1 MGMERIMLPSKNS
14 KDDAA
19 DVDILQSYFQ
29 QIKKKPLLSFEEVQ
43 DLSKRIQ
50 NGDSA
55 ARQQL
60 IEANLRLV
68 VKIARLYTYC
78 GAPLL
83 DLIQEGNL
91 GLIRAAEKF
100 DYTKNIRFSSYACW
114 WIRQAICRFVA
125 NKQRVI
131 HLPHRKEMLL
141 RKVQKSYQ
149 SLSQILMRQPTVEE
163 IAADLHVSTEEVKN
177 IMAITNA
184 TLSLEMDMG
193 HDTTSVLADLH
204 EDYTY
209 NPEKTFMRK
218 NTRSDTLRF
227 LNQLKEK
234 EKRILMYR
242 YQFSGEHHTLKT
254 IGDKMGISAET
265 VRQIE
270 IRALKK
276 MRRHADELWSMVA
289 DAI

>member
-1 MGMERIMLPSKNS
+1 MESVMALPNNNKNET
-14 KDDAA
+14 AER
-19 DVDILQSYFQ
+19 DVLQTYFQ
-29 QIKKKPLLSFEEVQ
+29 QIKEKPLLSFEEVL
-43 DLSKRIQ
+43 DLAKRIQ
-50 NGDSA
+50 NGDEA
-55 ARQQL
+55 ARQRL

-91 GLIRAAEKF
+91 GLIRAVEKY

-114 WIRQAICRFVA
+114 WIRQGICRYIA
-125 NKQRVI
+125 NKQRFI

-141 RKVQKSYQ
+141 RKVQKSCQ
-149 SLSQILMRQPTVEE
+149 SLNQILMRQPTVEE
-163 IAADLHVSTEEVKN
+163 IAEDLHVPVEEVKD
-177 IMAITNA
+177 IMALTDI
-184 TLSLEMDMG
+184 TLSLEMDVG
-193 HDTTSVLADLH
+193 DDNVGTLADLH

-218 NTRSDTLRF
+218 NTRHATLRV
-227 LNQLKEK
+227 LDLLKDR

-242 YQFSGEHHTLKT
+242 YQFSGEQHTLKN
-254 IGDKMGISAET
+254 IGAKMGISAET

-276 MRRHADELWSMVA
+276 MRGHADELRGVIA
-289 DAI
+289 GAI

>member
-1 MGMERIMLPSKNS
+1 MVLATNGRE
-14 KDDAA
+14 DTA
-19 DVDILQSYFQ
+19 DIDILQSYFQ
-29 QIKKKPLLSFEEVQ
+29 QIKKKPLLSFEEALE
-43 DLSKRIQ
+43 LSKRIQ

-55 ARQQL
+55 ARQRL

-68 VKIARLYTYC
+68 VKVARLYASC
-78 GAPLL
+78 GVPLL

-91 GLIRAAEKF
+91 GLIRAAEKY
-100 DYTKNIRFSSYACW
+100 DHTKNVRFSSYACW

-149 SLSQILMRQPTVEE
+149 SLSQILARQPTAEE
-163 IAADLHVSTEEVKN
+163 IAKDLHVPAEEVRD
-177 IMAITNA
+177 IMTIGNA
-184 TLSLEMDMG
+184 TLSLEMDIG
-193 HDTTSVLADLH
+193 HDKTGALADLH

-218 NTRSDTLRF
+218 NTRSDTLRI
-227 LNQLKEK
+227 LNELKEK

-242 YQFSGEHHTLKT
+242 YQFSGERHTLKT

-270 IRALKK
+270 MRALKK
-276 MRRHADELWSMVA
+276 IRRHADELWSMVN

>member
-1 MGMERIMLPSKNS
+1 MERIMVLLNKDKNEAV
-14 KDDAA
+14 DI
-19 DVDILQSYFQ
+19 DILQSYFQ
-29 QIKKKPLLSFEEVQ
+29 QIKKKPLLSFEEVAE
-43 DLSKRIQ
+43 LSKRIQ
-50 NGDSA
+50 NGDNA
-55 ARQQL
+55 ARQRL

-91 GLIRAAEKF
+91 GLIRAVEKY

-149 SLSQILMRQPTVEE
+149 TLNQSLMRQPTVEE
-163 IAADLHVSTEEVKN
+163 IAADLHVPVEEVRN
-177 IMAITNA
+177 IMTITNA

-193 HDTTSVLADLH
+193 YDKTGVLADIH

-218 NTRSDTLRF
+218 NTRNHTLQV
-227 LNQLKEK
+227 LNQLKDK

-242 YQFSGEHHTLKT
+242 YQFNGERHTLKT

-276 MRRHADELWSMVA
+276 IRSHADELWSMVA
-289 DAI
+289 DAM

>member
-1 MGMERIMLPSKNS
+1 MERIMVLPNNDR
-14 KDDAA
+14 DDAVE
-19 DVDILQSYFQ
+19 VDILKSYFQ
-29 QIKKKPLLSFEEVQ
+29 QIKKRPLLSFEEVR
-43 DLSKRIQ
+43 DLAKQIQ
-50 NGDSA
+50 NGDKA
-55 ARQQL
+55 ARDRL

-68 VKIARLYTYC
+68 VKIARLYAHC

-91 GLIRAAEKF
+91 GLIRAVEKY

-114 WIRQAICRFVA
+114 WIRQAICRFIA

-149 SLSQILMRQPTVEE
+149 SLNQILMRRPAVEE
-163 IAADLHVSTEEVKN
+163 IAADLHVSAEEVRN
-177 IMAITNA
+177 IMTM
-184 TLSLEMDMG
+184 TDVPLSLEMDIG
-193 HDTTSVLADLH
+193 HDKTSVLADLH

-218 NTRSDTLRF
+218 NTRHATLRV
-227 LNQLKEK
+227 LDQLKDK

-242 YQFSGEHHTLKT
+242 YQFSGEHHTLKN
-254 IGDKMGISAET
+254 IGAQMGISAET

-270 IRALKK
+270 LRALKK
-276 MRRHADELWSMVA
+276 IRSHADELWSVVA
-289 DAI
+289 DAM

>member
-1 MGMERIMLPSKNS
+1 MEKGMTLLNNG
-14 KDDAA
+14 KDGAA
-19 DVDILQSYFQ
+19 DADILQSYFQ

-50 NGDSA
+50 KGDKA
-55 ARQQL
+55 ARDRL

-91 GLIRAAEKF
+91 GLMRAVEKY
-100 DYTKNIRFSSYACW
+100 DPAKNIRFSSYACW
-114 WIRQAICRFVA
+114 WIRQSICRFIA

-141 RKVQKSYQ
+141 RKVRKSCQ
-149 SLSQILMRQPTVEE
+149 SLNQTLMRQPTVEE
-163 IAADLHVSTEEVKN
+163 IAADLHIPVEEVKN
-177 IMAITNA
+177 IMTLTDV
-184 TLSLEMDMG
+184 TLSLEMDVG
-193 HDTTSVLADLH
+193 YDKTSALEDLH

-218 NTRSDTLRF
+218 NTRHATLQV
-227 LNQLKEK
+227 LDQLKDK

-242 YQFSGEHHTLKT
+242 YQFNGEHHTLKN

-270 IRALKK
+270 MRALKK
-276 MRRHADELWSMVA
+276 MRSHADELWSMVA
-289 DAI
+289 GAM

>member
-1 MGMERIMLPSKNS
+1 MALPNNH
-14 KDDAA
+14 KDGAA
-19 DVDILQSYFQ
+19 DIDILRSYFQ
-29 QIKKKPLLSFEEVQ
+29 QVKKMPLLSFEEVLE
-43 DLSKRIQ
+43 LSKRIQ
-50 NGDSA
+50 NGDNA
-55 ARQQL
+55 ARQRL

-91 GLIRAAEKF
+91 GLIRAVEKY

-114 WIRQAICRFVA
+114 WIRQAICRFMS

-131 HLPHRKEMLL
+131 HLPHRKEVLI
-141 RKVQKSYQ
+141 RKVQKSRQ
-149 SLSQILMRQPTVEE
+149 SLSQSLMRQPTVEE
-163 IAADLHVSTEEVKN
+163 ISADLHVSTKEVKN
-177 IMAITNA
+177 IMTISNA
-184 TLSLEMDMG
+184 TLSLEMDTG
-193 HDTTSVLADLH
+193 YDKTGALTDIH

-218 NTRSDTLRF
+218 NSRDATLRV
-227 LNQLKEK
+227 LNQLKDK

-242 YQFSGEHHTLKT
+242 YQFNGERYTLKN
-254 IGDKMGISAET
+254 IGEKMGVSAET

-276 MRRHADELWSMVA
+276 MRTHADELWNVAA
-289 DAI
+289 DAM

>member
-1 MGMERIMLPSKNS
+1 MILLNNDKNNAV
-14 KDDAA
+14 DT
-19 DVDILQSYFQ
+19 DILQSYFQ

-43 DLSKRIQ
+43 DLAKRIR
-50 NGDSA
+50 NGDKA
-55 ARQQL
+55 ARDRL

-68 VKIARLYTYC
+68 VKIARLYSHYGT
-78 GAPLL
+78 PLL

-91 GLIRAAEKF
+91 GLMRAVEKY
-100 DYTKNIRFSSYACW
+100 DHTKNIRFSSYACW
-114 WIRQAICRFVA
+114 WIRQSICRFIA

-149 SLSQILMRQPTVEE
+149 SLNQILMRQPTVEE
-163 IAADLHVSTEEVKN
+163 IAADLHVPVEEVKN
-177 IMAITNA
+177 IMTITDI
-184 TLSLEMDMG
+184 TLSLEMDIG
-193 HDTTSVLADLH
+193 NDKIGVLADLH

-218 NTRSDTLRF
+218 NTRYATLRV
-227 LNQLKEK
+227 LDQLKDK

-242 YQFSGEHHTLKT
+242 YQFSGEQHTLKN
-254 IGDKMGISAET
+254 IGAKMGISAET

-276 MRRHADELWSMVA
+276 IRSHADELWSVIA
-289 DAI
+289 DAM

>member
-1 MGMERIMLPSKNS
+1 MVQSDND

-19 DVDILQSYFQ
+19 ELDILQSYFR
-29 QIKKKPLLSFEEVQ
+29 QIKNKPLLSFEEVLE
-43 DLSKRIQ
+43 LSKRIR

-55 ARQQL
+55 ARQRL

-91 GLIRAAEKF
+91 GLIRAAEKY

-114 WIRQAICRFVA
+114 WIRQAICRFIA

-141 RKVQKSYQ
+141 RKIQKSYQ
-149 SLSQILMRQPTVEE
+149 SLSQVLMRQPTAEE
-163 IAADLHVSTEEVKN
+163 IAEDLYVSVEDVKN
-177 IMAITNA
+177 VMAISNV
-184 TLSLEMDMG
+184 TLSLEMDIS
-193 HDTTSVLADLH
+193 HDKSGVLADLH

-227 LNQLKEK
+227 LDQLKDK

-254 IGDKMGISAET
+254 IGDQMGISAET

-276 MRRHADELWSMVA
+276 IRHHADELWSIVD
-289 DAI
+289 DAM